1 MKQVQNQS
9 DVLTSEFV
17 HRLEQIES
25 SYWMKYYNGNS
36 VFPTYA
42 TVISGGLACAIP
54 DVDILAMNRT
64 LGISGTIDQT
74 TLDQVIRFYQKAGS
88 PRFFI
93 QLPPSE
99 VNEDVTAIL
108 EGNGFIHHNNW
119 TKLYRTVNCPDIPVN
134 EELSIRQIDH
144 SEADIY
150 GQLILMSFDWQ
161 DSRLAS
167 WLASTVGQAG
177 YRHYI
182 VTLGGK
188 AIAAGALYIGGE
200 MASMA
205 FAGTLSAFRGMG
217 AQGLLLKTR
226 LIDACHA
233 GAKYITSETAQP
245 LPDREVKSHKNM
257 VKFGFKIAYQRQNWL
272 LQLR

>member
-108 EGNGFIHHNNW
+108 EGNGFIHH
-119 TKLYRTVNCPDIPVN
+119 KF
-134 EELSIRQIDH
+134 IRQ
-144 SEADIY
+144 
-150 GQLILMSFDWQ
+150 
-161 DSRLAS
+161 
-167 WLASTVGQAG
+167 
-177 YRHYI
+177 
-182 VTLGGK
+182 
-188 AIAAGALYIGGE
+188 
-200 MASMA
+200 
-205 FAGTLSAFRGMG
+205 
-217 AQGLLLKTR
+217 
-226 LIDACHA
+226 
-233 GAKYITSETAQP
+233 
-245 LPDREVKSHKNM
+245 
-257 VKFGFKIAYQRQNWL
+257 
-272 LQLR
+272 